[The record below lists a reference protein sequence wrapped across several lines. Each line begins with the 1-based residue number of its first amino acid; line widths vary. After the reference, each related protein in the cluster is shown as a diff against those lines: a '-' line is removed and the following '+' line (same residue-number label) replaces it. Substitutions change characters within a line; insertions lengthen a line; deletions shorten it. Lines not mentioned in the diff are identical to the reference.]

1 MQFIN
6 TRIDSL
12 TMKLFCYTLN
22 YCKMETL
29 KFTSNLLT
37 TEELEILL
45 LQVKKPISRIKKLF
59 IDWNPVPKGSELL
72 LADFVNATNLEFLY

>member
-37 TEELEILL
+37 PEELEILL

-59 IDWNPVPKGSELL
+59 IDWNWVPKGSELL
-72 LADFVNATNLEFLY
+72 LVDFVNATN